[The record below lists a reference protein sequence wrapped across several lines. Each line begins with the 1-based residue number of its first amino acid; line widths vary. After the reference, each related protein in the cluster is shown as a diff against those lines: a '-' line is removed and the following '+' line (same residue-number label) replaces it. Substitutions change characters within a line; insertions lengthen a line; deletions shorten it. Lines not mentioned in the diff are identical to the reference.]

1 MSNSDYF
8 FANIPGAQFRPEIN
22 AMMKAMLSKN
32 SGVAEPPYLHPGM
45 WWHDTRNNLLKRRNT
60 ANNGWVTVGNP
71 ESPNLGHALVG
82 AINTF
87 AEQQAFAKG
96 IKFSSSG
103 IEGTKTSVAANRTNS
118 NIWGGGDTI
127 DLTGPAPLQI
137 SDVANAPQPGLWR
150 WVIMHAAHI
159 IKDNANLEVIGDT
172 DHRCTDGEMVL
183 FYSKSTV
190 AFKVFPFRQDGKP
203 VSTYSLQPTRT
214 TTGTTSVELS
224 NIVPSWATKLYV
236 NIMEMSL
243 NGPHNPTIQLKDVAY
258 KTSGYQGGATNV
270 TTLAQRV
277 IVFPTGVGL
286 FSNSGLNLW
295 RGVITFNLMD
305 NATNTW
311 GYTGNLYNS
320 INRVYVSPSGIVSLS
335 SRVTGVRL
343 ISSGSNTFDQMKAS
357 VAWT

>member
-32 SGVAEPPYLHPGM
+32 SSVAEPPYLHPGM

-71 ESPNLGHALVG
+71 ESPNFGHALVG

-103 IEGTKTSVAANRTNS
+103 IEGTKTSVAANSTNS

-150 WVIMHAAHI
+150 WVIMHAAHT

-172 DHRCTDGEMVL
+172 DHQCTDGEMVL

-190 AFKVFPFRQDGKP
+190 AFKVFPFRQDGKA
-203 VSTYSLQPTRT
+203 VTSDAPTAT
-214 TTGTTSVELS
+214 ESVEGIAEVATAAETETGTADDKFITPAKVGEHLQ
-224 NIVPSWATKLYV
+224 VPKCQV
-236 NIMEMSL
+236 N
-243 NGPHNPTIQLKDVAY
+243 
-258 KTSGYQGGATNV
+258 
-270 TTLAQRV
+270 
-277 IVFPTGVGL
+277 FGV
-286 FSNSGLNLW
+286 
-295 RGVITFNLMD
+295 
-305 NATNTW
+305 
-311 GYTGNLYNS
+311 TGNILGNDD
-320 INRVYVSPSGIVSLS
+320 INISGIVDNGAGNCT
-335 SRVTGVRL
+335 V
-343 ISSGSNTFDQMKAS
+343 TFDKDFEDSNYIVLLS
-357 VAWT
+357 VVTDAYGYCSLITQNAGSISAFNIYILGSLRDPVSWNVAAWGKQV